1 MSFETLAIIACA
13 YFIAAFVK
21 GATGLGFS
29 TSALPILAMGLGLKA
44 GMPLVIIPSLVSN
57 SIIMAQTGHF
67 RETLGR
73 FWPMFL
79 ATIPGLILGLA
90 VLERVDTLL
99 AGAVLGVVLMIY
111 GVITLFRPGN
121 PLSDKLARKIAP
133 VSGFLTGFVNGIT
146 GSQVMP
152 VLPFLLS
159 LRLDPKRFLQA
170 INISFSL
177 SSIVMALGLAHLG
190 LFTLDTL
197 WISLA
202 GLVPVYIGTKL
213 GMIVRDRLD
222 AETFR
227 KVVLIML
234 IIFGIILIGKLFA
247 HTGITDA
254 ALLSAYP

>member
-1 MSFETLAIIACA
+1 MPPETIAIIAVA
-13 YFIAAFVK
+13 YFVAAFVK

-29 TSALPILAMGLGLKA
+29 TSALPILAIGLGLKA

-57 SIIMAQTGHF
+57 SIIMAQAGHF
-67 RETLGR
+67 RETISR

-79 ATIPGLILGLA
+79 ATIPGILIGLA
-90 VLERVDTLL
+90 VLELVDSIL
-99 AGAVLGVVLMIY
+99 AGAILGLVLMSY
-111 GVITLFRPGN
+111 GAITIFRPGK
-121 PLSDKLARKIAP
+121 PLSDKVARRVAP
-133 VSGFLTGFVNGIT
+133 VSGLATGLINGIT

-159 LRLDPKRFLQA
+159 LRLEPKRFLTA

-177 SSIVMALGLAHLG
+177 SSIIMALGLARLG
-190 LFTLDTL
+190 LFTLETL

-202 GLVPVYIGTKL
+202 GLVPVYLGTKL
-213 GMIVRDRLD
+213 GTIVRDRMD

-234 IIFGIILIGKLFA
+234 IIFGVILVGKLFT
-247 HTGITDA
+247 TG
-254 ALLSAYP
+254 